1 MRSAYNAC
9 MKIPSVLFAAA
20 LGAACA
26 SQPGGTP
33 PPTGAETFERHC
45 ASCHGVRGDGT
56 GPVAFVIQGTI
67 PNLTTLA
74 RRNGGEFPA
83 DYVASYIDGRDL
95 PPAHGSRTMPVW
107 GAVFDATARLV
118 VDAQSAG
125 PRVADLVEYLRTL
138 QR

>member
-1 MRSAYNAC
+1 MRGMRTASILLAA
-9 MKIPSVLFAAA
+9 VLI
-20 LGAACA
+20 AACA
-26 SQPGGTP
+26 AQPGGTP
-33 PPTGAETFERHC
+33 PPSGAETFERHC

-56 GPVAFVIQGTI
+56 GPVAFAIQGTI

-83 DYVASYIDGRDL
+83 DYVASYIDGRNL

-118 VDAQSAG
+118 VDAETAG
-125 PRVADLVEYLRTL
+125 PRVAGIVEHLRTL